1 MVRCLATAGDGLRYL
16 MDQRKNSV
24 TAAVCVQCNGLLY
37 ENKNPFD
44 YWIT

>member
-1 MVRCLATAGDGLRYL
+1 MMKCLATAGDELLDL
-16 MDQRKNSV
+16 MDERKNSV

-37 ENKNPFD
+37 KKKNPFV